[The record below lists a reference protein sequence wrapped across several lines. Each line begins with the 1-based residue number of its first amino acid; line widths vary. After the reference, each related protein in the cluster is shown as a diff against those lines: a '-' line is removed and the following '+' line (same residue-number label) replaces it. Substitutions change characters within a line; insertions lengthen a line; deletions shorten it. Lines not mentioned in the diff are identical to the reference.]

1 MAIPLV
7 VAYSVI
13 DELEVKGVI
22 NFFIDAASTITLANL
37 QTWANGQTA
46 VLDAV
51 TGAQILGIRISFPAT
66 VVGAKSSPVAGSR
79 VEQTALFDF
88 NQANSNYVA
97 AIDVLAWRDTLIAG
111 TLVDLGNADV
121 GAFRDYQL
129 AATAG
134 VQTASKFGNLLLAL
148 RDVLLTFRKRRKQ
161 LDARSKEGA

>member
-13 DELEVKGVI
+13 DYLEVKGVI
-22 NFFIDAASTITLANL
+22 NFFIDAPSTITLANL
-37 QTWANGQTA
+37 QTWVNGQTA
-46 VLDAV
+46 VLDPV
-51 TGAQILGIRISFPAT
+51 TGAQILGIRVSFPAAI
-66 VVGAKSSPVAGSR
+66 VGAKSSPTDNVTL
-79 VEQTALFDF
+79 EQTALFDF

-97 AIDVLAWRDTLIAG
+97 AIDVLGWPRSLIAG
-111 TLVDLGNADV
+111 TLVDLTNTAV
-121 GAFRDYQL
+121 QAFVSYQL